1 MNKKQINEQE
11 LINDIQ
17 SGFTKKELLEKYS
30 CSQGTLLLYIRK
42 HLPGFTFK
50 PNFSNILTKDFLE
63 NTFMSISE
71 ISNEFNISCAS
82 IWAYIKKHNISYQ
95 KNKKAMILLENKTWL
110 YDQYVTQNK
119 SLLQLSKELYTATK
133 TIKKFLVIHNIPKKK
148 RYTEKLSQKAR
159 VITIEEVI
167 NLYNSGLSCQ
177 YISGLFNC
185 NEEYIRKILEN
196 NNVPRK
202 NGYNIS
208 TPEKTIQHLL
218 TDLDINYIT
227 NTKSIIYPFELDIYI
242 EEKKIAI
249 EINGIYFHSN
259 KFLNKKYHEY
269 KRQLCENKGI
279 RLIQL
284 FEDDINDKI
293 EIIKRYLIHTLLL
306 TNFIP
311 ARKCKIIE
319 NIDIYTRREFM
330 NKYHI
335 QGYAKCN
342 YSIGLT
348 YNNELV
354 ALMLFDKNILTR
366 YATSQRI
373 QGGFSKL
380 LKNSHLNHIITFV
393 DLSMFTGN
401 MYYSSGFTFDKYI
414 SPDYKYVINN
424 RRIHKFNL
432 RKKQFAKKFKFDPS
446 LTESELA
453 ILNNINKIYDA
464 GKLRLIWQK

>member
-242 EEKKIAI
+242 EEKK
-249 EINGIYFHSN
+249 
-259 KFLNKKYHEY
+259 
-269 KRQLCENKGI
+269 
-279 RLIQL
+279 
-284 FEDDINDKI
+284 
-293 EIIKRYLIHTLLL
+293 
-306 TNFIP
+306 
-311 ARKCKIIE
+311 
-319 NIDIYTRREFM
+319 
-330 NKYHI
+330 
-335 QGYAKCN
+335 
-342 YSIGLT
+342 
-348 YNNELV
+348 
-354 ALMLFDKNILTR
+354 
-366 YATSQRI
+366 
-373 QGGFSKL
+373 
-380 LKNSHLNHIITFV
+380 
-393 DLSMFTGN
+393 
-401 MYYSSGFTFDKYI
+401 
-414 SPDYKYVINN
+414 
-424 RRIHKFNL
+424 
-432 RKKQFAKKFKFDPS
+432 
-446 LTESELA
+446 
-453 ILNNINKIYDA
+453 
-464 GKLRLIWQK
+464 

>member
-1 MNKKQINEQE
+1 
-11 LINDIQ
+11 
-17 SGFTKKELLEKYS
+17 
-30 CSQGTLLLYIRK
+30 
-42 HLPGFTFK
+42 
-50 PNFSNILTKDFLE
+50 
-63 NTFMSISE
+63 
-71 ISNEFNISCAS
+71 
-82 IWAYIKKHNISYQ
+82 
-95 KNKKAMILLENKTWL
+95 
-110 YDQYVTQNK
+110 
-119 SLLQLSKELYTATK
+119 
-133 TIKKFLVIHNIPKKK
+133 
-148 RYTEKLSQKAR
+148 
-159 VITIEEVI
+159 
-167 NLYNSGLSCQ
+167 
-177 YISGLFNC
+177 
-185 NEEYIRKILEN
+185 
-196 NNVPRK
+196 
-202 NGYNIS
+202 
-208 TPEKTIQHLL
+208 
-218 TDLDINYIT
+218 
-227 NTKSIIYPFELDIYI
+227 
-242 EEKKIAI
+242 
-249 EINGIYFHSN
+249 
-259 KFLNKKYHEY
+259 
-269 KRQLCENKGI
+269 
-279 RLIQL
+279 
-284 FEDDINDKI
+284 
-293 EIIKRYLIHTLLL
+293 
-306 TNFIP
+306 
-311 ARKCKIIE
+311 
-319 NIDIYTRREFM
+319 M